1 MNMNKKGSEMIWG
14 IVITIVVI
22 AIVVFAFWGIPK
34 YRVYSQELSGKAD
47 LKEAEWNRQIAVE
60 EAEAEKASASLK
72 AEADVI
78 RAKGIAEAN
87 DIIAQSLTEEYIRW
101 KWVEGLQ
108 DSNSEVI
115 YIATEAG
122 LPIMEANRFRE

>member
-1 MNMNKKGSEMIWG
+1 MNKKGSETAWG
-14 IVITIVVI
+14 IAIAIIVVVIVVI
-22 AIVVFAFWGIPK
+22 AFWGIPK

-47 LKEAEWNRQIAVE
+47 LKEAEWNRQIAIE
-60 EAEAEKASASLK
+60 EAQAEKASASLK

-78 RAKGIAEAN
+78 RAIGIAEAN

-122 LPIMEANRFRE
+122 LPIMEANRLRE